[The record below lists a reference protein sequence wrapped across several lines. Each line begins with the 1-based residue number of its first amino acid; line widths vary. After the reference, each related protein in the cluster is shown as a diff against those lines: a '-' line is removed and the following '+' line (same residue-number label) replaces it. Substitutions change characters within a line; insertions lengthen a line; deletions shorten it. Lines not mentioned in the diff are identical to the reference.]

1 MLTYPEMAALGLCP
15 STKYGYNKSLPEG
28 FPKPDQ
34 ITDEIYRGMP
44 LQLQIFYSMTS
55 VNGMRQKIGNVT

>member
-1 MLTYPEMAALGLCP
+1 MAALGLCP
-15 STKYGYNKSLPEG
+15 ATKYGYNKPLTAG
-28 FPKPDQ
+28 YPKPMQ

-55 VNGMRQKIGNVT
+55 VNGMRQKITK